1 MNQRY
6 LFLTAILV
14 VVFHSL
20 KAQQTEIV
28 DFLKVTAQIEPV
40 SSERKVK
47 GTASYTFNVLKNTD
61 SIYLDAKA
69 MNVMNIASEGITIS
83 EDKDKIWLL
92 NGFEANRQYTASF
105 SFEATPKQTLY
116 FVENQIWTQGQ
127 GKYTSH
133 WLPSIDDMNDKIE
146 FDITVVAPSE
156 KNVIANGRLVSTQ
169 LKENK
174 NYFQF
179 DMQDPMA
186 SYLVAFAIGDFKKK
200 TRYSNSNVPIELYY
214 EAKDSLKFEPT
225 YRYTKDVFDYLES
238 EIGVEYPWQNYKQVP
253 VRDFLYA
260 GMENTTAT
268 FFSEAFITDSIGFS
282 DRNYVNVNAHELA
295 HQWFGNL
302 VTETEGTHH
311 WLHEGFAT
319 YFALLAEKEVFGEE
333 YYYWKLFQSAEK
345 LQALSDEGKGQSLLN
360 AKASSLTFYEKGAW
374 ALHILRSQIGD
385 EAFKNAIIN
394 YLVKFSFKNV
404 TTENFLNEARTA
416 SGQDLKG
423 FETDWLVQSAFK
435 AEQAYK
441 SLMES
446 TFVKKYFEV
455 ASLGQLPLAQKRLQ
469 LKTALTFPNDYI
481 GQEAVYQ
488 LVGEPISETTALYKN
503 GFASNNIYVRQAI
516 ALSLESIPEEL
527 KEEYESLLNDASYV
541 TQEAALYTLWAQFP
555 ENRSVYLNKM
565 QDVIGFQNKNVR
577 QLWLVLALVDPT
589 YRVNETDKFRI
600 ELKSYTAPAYSFE
613 IRETAF
619 GYINELQLWDKSVL
633 TNLLNA
639 SLHPSWRFKRYARK
653 LLASVLKNETFK
665 SQIILGMET
674 YSEEEKAYLKTKLT
688 SE

>member
-253 VRDFLYA
+253 VRDFL
-260 GMENTTAT
+260 
-268 FFSEAFITDSIGFS
+268 
-282 DRNYVNVNAHELA
+282 
-295 HQWFGNL
+295 
-302 VTETEGTHH
+302 
-311 WLHEGFAT
+311 
-319 YFALLAEKEVFGEE
+319 
-333 YYYWKLFQSAEK
+333 
-345 LQALSDEGKGQSLLN
+345 
-360 AKASSLTFYEKGAW
+360 
-374 ALHILRSQIGD
+374 
-385 EAFKNAIIN
+385 
-394 YLVKFSFKNV
+394 
-404 TTENFLNEARTA
+404 
-416 SGQDLKG
+416 
-423 FETDWLVQSAFK
+423 
-435 AEQAYK
+435 
-441 SLMES
+441 
-446 TFVKKYFEV
+446 
-455 ASLGQLPLAQKRLQ
+455 
-469 LKTALTFPNDYI
+469 
-481 GQEAVYQ
+481 
-488 LVGEPISETTALYKN
+488 
-503 GFASNNIYVRQAI
+503 
-516 ALSLESIPEEL
+516 
-527 KEEYESLLNDASYV
+527 
-541 TQEAALYTLWAQFP
+541 
-555 ENRSVYLNKM
+555 
-565 QDVIGFQNKNVR
+565 
-577 QLWLVLALVDPT
+577 
-589 YRVNETDKFRI
+589 
-600 ELKSYTAPAYSFE
+600 
-613 IRETAF
+613 
-619 GYINELQLWDKSVL
+619 
-633 TNLLNA
+633 
-639 SLHPSWRFKRYARK
+639 
-653 LLASVLKNETFK
+653 
-665 SQIILGMET
+665 
-674 YSEEEKAYLKTKLT
+674 
-688 SE
+688 

>member
-14 VVFHSL
+14 VAFHSL
-20 KAQQTEIV
+20 KAQQTETV
-28 DFLKVTAQIEPV
+28 DFLKVTAQIEPIP
-40 SSERKVK
+40 SEKK
-47 GTASYTFNVLKNTD
+47 ITGTASYTFIVLKNTD

-69 MNVMNIASEGITIS
+69 MKVMNIASEGITVS
-83 EDKDKIWLL
+83 EEKDKIWLL
-92 NGFEANRQYTASF
+92 NTFDANMQYTASF

-146 FDITVVAPSE
+146 FDLTVVTPFE
-156 KNVIANGRLVSTQ
+156 KTVIANGQLVSAQ
-169 LKENK
+169 LKDNK
-174 NYFQF
+174 NYSRF
-179 DMQDPMA
+179 DMQEPMA
-186 SYLVAFAIGDFKKK
+186 SYLVAFAVGDFQKK
-200 TRYSNSNVPIELYY
+200 TIYSNSDIPIELYY

-225 YRYTKDVFDYLES
+225 YRYTKDIFDYLES
-238 EIGVEYPWQNYKQVP
+238 EIGVAYPWQNYKQVP

-268 FFSEAFITDSIGFS
+268 FFSEAFVTDSIGFA

-319 YFALLAEKEVFGEE
+319 YFALLAEKAIFGED
-333 YYYWKLFQSAEK
+333 YYYWKLFQSAEQLK
-345 LQALSDEGKGQSLLN
+345 ALSDEGKGESLLN
-360 AKASSLTFYEKGAW
+360 ANASSLTFYEKGAW
-374 ALHILRSQIGD
+374 ALHILKSRIGE
-385 EAFKNAIIN
+385 EAFKNAIVN
-394 YLVKFSFKNV
+394 YLEKFRFKNV
-404 TTENFLNEARTA
+404 TTENFLNEARAA
-416 SGQDLKG
+416 SGQDLKE
-423 FETDWLVQSAFK
+423 FEADWLNQSAFK

-446 TFVKKYFEV
+446 AFIKKYFEV
-455 ASLGQLPLAQKRLQ
+455 AALGQLSLAEKRLQ
-469 LKTALTFPNDYI
+469 LKTALTFPNDFI
-481 GQEAVYQ
+481 GQEAIYQ
-488 LVGEPISETTALYKN
+488 LVGEPISETIILYKN
-503 GFASNNIYVRQAI
+503 GFSSNNTYVRQAI

-527 KEEYESLLNDASYV
+527 KEEYESLLNDGSYV
-541 TQEAALYTLWAQFP
+541 TQEAALYNLWSQFP
-555 ENRSVYLNKM
+555 ENRSIYLNKM

-577 QLWLVLALVDPT
+577 QLWLVLALVDPI
-589 YRVNETDKFRI
+589 YRITEKDKFKN
-600 ELKSYTAPAYSFE
+600 ELKSYTSPVYSFE

-619 GYINELQLWDKSVL
+619 GYVNELQLWDTSVL
-633 TNLLNA
+633 ANLVNA
-639 SLHPSWRFKRYARK
+639 SVHPSWRFKKYARK
-653 LLASVLKNETFK
+653 LVASVLKNETFK
-665 SQIILGMET
+665 NQIILGMET
-674 YSEEEKAYLKTKLT
+674 YSEEEKTYLLTILT